1 MEHREYYPDYPL
13 FLWTQGVLEHYFWYQ
28 VTADFNFMNF
38 IKFNVSRFTCRQI
51 NTPIEHQPEVTLQS
65 RVEIENV
72 GTATFEV
79 SRLLS
84 DESDE
89 LDDESNMRNESA
101 NNKYFIG
108 NFSRFALRQTKAI

>member
-13 FLWTQGVLEHYFWYQ
+13 FLWTQE
-28 VTADFNFMNF
+28 
-38 IKFNVSRFTCRQI
+38 
-51 NTPIEHQPEVTLQS
+51 PES

-72 GTATFEV
+72 GTASFEV

-89 LDDESNMRNESA
+89 LDDESNIRNESA
-101 NNKYFIG
+101 KQQIFHWQLFPICITSDKSNLKGCSTIY
-108 NFSRFALRQTKAI
+108 A